1 MAAARLTTAEAR
13 SPPEPAPGLLPEP
26 GVDARPAKATILIV
40 DDEANNRFALAQVLA
55 DLEENVV
62 EAVSGEDALRYLLR
76 EECAVILLDANMPG
90 LDGYA
95 TAELIR
101 RRDRSR
107 HIPII
112 FVSAVDKDDKH
123 VARAYALGVFDYVF
137 KPVDPIMLRSKVAVL
152 VELYKK
158 NAEVLH
164 TAELE
169 RFLQEENLRIRQEK
183 LEAERRLREVEVRQ
197 AVILRSQPIALYS
210 AAIDG
215 RFNGPRFLS
224 ESIGQVVG
232 FAPNAFVD
240 NPSLWSERIH
250 PEDRGRV
257 LEEVGAIA
265 TNGVLSTEYRWLCAD
280 GSQRVFLD
288 RAVLVRSESG
298 QPQEI
303 YGSCLDVTDRR
314 EVEQQLFQAQKME
327 AVGQLTGGIAHDFNN
342 MLTVVIGNLDSLAR
356 SLKGTGRNFDRA
368 QMALTGALSCA
379 ELTRRMLAFARRQ
392 PLQPKAVHLG
402 QMSLNVAKLLS
413 RTLGEKITIEV
424 KIADDLWRV
433 LVDPAQVESSLINLA
448 VNARDAMAEG
458 GMLLIEA
465 RNASFSGFHPA
476 ANGDALRGDFVLLS
490 VTDTGAGMPADVLER
505 ALEPFFTTKKMGQG
519 TGLGLSMVYGFVKQS
534 GGHVRIESTVG
545 RGTSVLLYLPRTDA
559 AVEPELAFTEDE
571 LATLSGRDR
580 TILLVEDD
588 AGVRAVTAALLKEL
602 QFTIIEA
609 ENGSR
614 ALEIIDRESR
624 IDLLF
629 TDIVMPGGMN
639 GFELGRLAR
648 ERRPQLPVLYAT
660 GYAASFSASEQS
672 ADVLTKPYRETELLA
687 KLRVLLPQI
696 ARESS
701 PLLG

>member
-1 MAAARLTTAEAR
+1 MAAARLTTY
-13 SPPEPAPGLLPEP
+13 SPLQALEP
-26 GVDARPAKATILIV
+26 GVQNPELTVDARPAKANILIV
-40 DDEANNRFALAQVLA
+40 DDEANNRFALSEVLA
-55 DLEENVV
+55 DLEENIV

-123 VARAYALGVFDYVF
+123 VARAYAIGVFDYVF

-158 NAEVLH
+158 NAEVLRK
-164 TAELE
+164 AELE

-183 LEAERRLREVEVRQ
+183 LEAERRLRQVEVRQ

-210 AAIDG
+210 ASVDG

-224 ESIGQVVG
+224 ESIAQAVG
-232 FAPNAFVD
+232 FAPEAFVD
-240 NPSLWSERIH
+240 NPNLWSERIH
-250 PEDRGRV
+250 PEDRTRV
-257 LEEVGAIA
+257 LEEVGGIA
-265 TNGVLSTEYRWLCAD
+265 KSGVLSTEYRWLCAD
-280 GSQRVFLD
+280 GSHRVFLD
-288 RAVLVRSESG
+288 RAVLVRSEAG
-298 QPQEI
+298 HPQEI
-303 YGSCLDVTDRR
+303 FGSCLDVTDRR
-314 EVEQQLFQAQKME
+314 LVEHQLFQAQKME

-356 SLKGTGRNFDRA
+356 ALKGTGRNFDRA

-402 QMSLNVAKLLS
+402 RVSLNVAKLLG
-413 RTLGEKITIEV
+413 RTLGEKIAIEV

-458 GMLLIEA
+458 GMLTIEA
-465 RNASFSGFHPA
+465 RNASFSGFYP
-476 ANGDALRGDFVLLS
+476 ANGDALRGDYVLLS
-490 VTDTGAGMPADVLER
+490 VTDTGAGMSSDVLER
-505 ALEPFFTTKKMGQG
+505 ALEPFFTTKKMGHG

-534 GGHVRIESTVG
+534 GGHVRIDSTVG
-545 RGTSVLLYLPRTDA
+545 RGTSVQLYLPRTEA
-559 AVEPELAFTEDE
+559 AVEPEVEFREDA
-571 LATLSGRDR
+571 LATLSGRDH

-614 ALEIIDRESR
+614 ALDIIDRESR

-660 GYAASFSASEQS
+660 GYTASFSASEQG
-672 ADVLTKPYRETELLA
+672 ADVLTKPYRETDLLA
-687 KLRVLLPQI
+687 KLRILLPQT
-696 ARESS
+696 AQS
-701 PLLG
+701 